1 MKENPRL
8 QTLAVRSTTY
18 WDSPGP
24 ADARFNLVGLQ
35 EGDPAATPVTGDNP
49 QVVRWVTALGHRH
62 AFARW
67 WCAHPRVSVTHRWAV
82 AQWRRS
88 SDGLATGHLVHSF
101 THSGGER
108 AREKREWLRVL
119 QVSASRW
126 FFVRPKVARD
136 RRSWMDGTQHF
147 GLVLA

>member
-62 AFARW
+62 AFAR
-67 WCAHPRVSVTHRWAV
+67 
-82 AQWRRS
+82 
-88 SDGLATGHLVHSF
+88 
-101 THSGGER
+101 
-108 AREKREWLRVL
+108 
-119 QVSASRW
+119 
-126 FFVRPKVARD
+126 
-136 RRSWMDGTQHF
+136 
-147 GLVLA
+147 